1 MIITLYK
8 RINILR
14 VLSYGMSVF
23 LVLYV
28 IDSNAALDA
37 ANASG
42 QGVMDQILSNYKSV
56 ASTWAATITT
66 HASWLFWM
74 LVTIS
79 MVWTFGFMAF
89 RKADIG
95 EFFAEFIK
103 FTIFTGFF
111 WWLLI
116 NGPTYAGT
124 IINSMLQMG
133 VESAGLNNA
142 LLNNPLSPSSIVD
155 IGFGTLDKAI
165 SGSAILKPVDS
176 VVGIIIALVILII
189 IALIAVNM
197 LVLLISAWILA
208 YAGVFYL
215 GFGGSRWT
223 SEIAIHYYKAVLGIG
238 MQLFAMVLIIGI
250 GQSFL
255 NSFYAQI
262 GTGLVIRDYAVMLV
276 AAIVLLVLTDKIPP
290 MLSGVMHGSGIGH
303 IGGGFGA
310 GAAMGAASMAA
321 GTAISAARES
331 VGGAQAVMAAYK
343 SAQEHVSSG
352 TDTATKLG
360 LAQTQS
366 GGDGGSVGLMESLSS
381 KMGFGSRMALDG
393 LTNLA
398 AGSMSTANNAIKDS
412 SVGGSIAKNIQQSD
426 EKAKAAAK
434 ETEAQGEGGKP
445 LFGNDSIGAGK
456 QESFPLT
463 GNDEIDAFTNKNT

>member
-343 SAQEHVSSG
+343 SAQEQVSSG
-352 TDTATKLG
+352 TDAVSQAAGFAANLG
-360 LAQTQS
+360 VGGS
-366 GGDGGSVGLMESLSS
+366 GGTGGSGGSMESLSS
-381 KMGFGSRMALDG
+381 KMGI
-393 LTNLA
+393 A
-398 AGSMSTANNAIKDS
+398 ASVAMGTAASLVKGGFSTANDAIKDS
-412 SVGGSIAKNIQQSD
+412 TVGGSIAKNIEQSA
-426 EKAKAAAK
+426 EKAKA
-434 ETEAQGEGGKP
+434 ETQGGTP
-445 LFGNDSIGAGK
+445 SFGSDSISAGK
-456 QESFPLT
+456 QDSVPLT

>member
-1 MIITLYK
+1 MMIAVQCKIKTLK
-8 RINILR
+8 
-14 VLSYGMSVF
+14 VLSFWLSVF
-23 LVLYV
+23 LMLYV
-28 IDSNAALDA
+28 ADSNAALDA
-37 ANASG
+37 SNASG

-56 ASTWAATITT
+56 ASTWSATITT
-66 HASWLFWM
+66 HASWLFWT

-79 MVWTFGFMAF
+79 MVWTFGFMMF
-89 RKADIG
+89 QKADIG

-103 FTIFTGFF
+103 FTIFTGFY
-111 WWLLI
+111 WWLLT
-116 NGPTYAGT
+116 NGPSFAGT

-155 IGFGTLDKAI
+155 IGFGIFNTASNGSTWVSPVSSTIGIVI
-165 SGSAILKPVDS
+165 S
-176 VVGIIIALVILII
+176 IIILII
-189 IALIAVNM
+189 LALISVNM

-238 MQLFAMVLIIGI
+238 MQLFAMVLIVGI

-255 NSFYAQI
+255 NNYYAMMSGGMI
-262 GTGLVIRDYAVMLV
+262 LSEYVVMLV
-276 AAIVLLVLTDKIPP
+276 TAIVLLVLTDKIPP

-310 GAAMGAASMAA
+310 GAALGAGATAA
-321 GTAISAARES
+321 GMAIATARES

-426 EKAKAAAK
+426 ETAKAAAK
-434 ETEAQGEGGKP
+434 EAAAQGEGGKP
-445 LFGNDSIGAGK
+445 TFGNDSIGAGK
-456 QESFPLT
+456 QDSFPLT

>member
-1 MIITLYK
+1 MVNNMRVGISKNTRFLKIALLLGVILILY
-8 RINILR
+8 
-14 VLSYGMSVF
+14 SVECNA
-23 LVLYV
+23 L
-28 IDSNAALDA
+28 DSNGILD
-37 ANASG
+37 
-42 QGVMDQILSNYKSV
+42 DILNKYKDNSKG
-56 ASTWAATITT
+56 WAATITT
-66 HASWLFWM
+66 HASWLFWT

-79 MVWTFGFMAF
+79 MVWTFGFMMF
-89 RKADIG
+89 QKADIG

-103 FTIFTGFF
+103 FTIFTGFY

-116 NGPTYAGT
+116 NGPIFAGT

-133 VESAGLNNA
+133 VESAGLDNA
-142 LLNNPLSPSSIVD
+142 LLHNPLSPSSIVD

-165 SGSAILKPVDS
+165 NGSAILKPVDS
-176 VVGIIIALVILII
+176 AVGIVVALVILII

-208 YAGVFYL
+208 YAGIFYL

-223 SEIAIHYYKAVLGIG
+223 SEIAIHYYKSVLGIA

-255 NSFYAQI
+255 NGYYAKI

-303 IGGGFGA
+303 IGGGLGA

-321 GTAISAARES
+321 GMAISSARES

-352 TDTATKLG
+352 TDAVSNAAGSAANLG
-360 LAQTQS
+360 VGGS
-366 GGDGGSVGLMESLSS
+366 GGSGGAMESLSS
-381 KMGFGSRMALDG
+381 KMGI
-393 LTNLA
+393 A
-398 AGSMSTANNAIKDS
+398 ASVAMGTAGTLIKGGFSTANDAIKDS
-412 SVGGSIAKNIQQSD
+412 TVGGSIAKNIQQSD
-426 EKAKAAAK
+426 ETAKAA
-434 ETEAQGEGGKP
+434 AQGEGGKP
-445 LFGNDSIGAGK
+445 TFGNDSIGAGK
-456 QESFPLT
+456 QDSFPLT